1 MTARVL
7 VVDDKPV
14 NVRLLEAKL
23 MTEYYDVIT
32 ATSGREALERVKSDR
47 PDLILLDI
55 MMPVMDGF
63 QVCEALKADPATAH
77 IPVVMVTA
85 LNEPADRVR
94 GLEAGADDFLSK
106 PVNDMALLARVK
118 SLLRLKM
125 LLDELRLREETSIEL
140 GVVSNGAPDDGV
152 PGDLRTLVVEDDPDD
167 AELIRSVFAEGGT
180 VDIVPDVDAA
190 LAKAF
195 GGGYDM
201 VVVSLLAPGAD
212 PLRLCSQLRSHD
224 QTRHSSILVMIGED
238 DTERLAKALDLG
250 VNDYLMKPIDQS
262 ELRARVRTQ
271 IHYKSYQDQL
281 REAYDKSVAMALTDD
296 LTGLY
301 NHRYLTKHLDK
312 LHGSDAGNGRGALLM
327 LDLDHFKEVNDNLG
341 HLVGDEVLA
350 EVGRRLK
357 GMIRGRDLAARVG
370 GEEFVVVLSNADAGK
385 ADNVAERLRE
395 GIAKEPMAVSAPIG
409 SLNMTVSVG
418 VAMYHGADEKPDDQ
432 LKRADKALYEAKRA
446 GRDRVVIAA

>member
-23 MTEYYDVIT
+23 TAEYYDVIT
-32 ATSGREALERVKSDR
+32 AASGDEALERVKSDH

-55 MMPVMDGF
+55 MMPEMDGF
-63 QVCEALKADPATAH
+63 EVCEAIKADPATAH
-77 IPVVMVTA
+77 IPVVMITA
-85 LNEPADRVR
+85 LNEQADRVR
-94 GLEAGADDFLSK
+94 GLEVGADDFLSK
-106 PVNDMALLARVK
+106 PVNDIALFARVK

-125 LLDELRLREETSIEL
+125 LLDELRLREDISLEFGI
-140 GVVSNGAPDDGV
+140 VNGARSDDEV
-152 PGDLRTLVVEDDPDD
+152 PSGLRTLVVEDDPDD

-180 VDIVPDVDAA
+180 TDFVPDVDAA

-195 GGGYDM
+195 DGGYDM

-224 QTRHSSILVMIGED
+224 QTRHSSILVMTEED
-238 DTERLAKALDLG
+238 DIKRLAKALDLG
-250 VNDYLMKPIDQS
+250 INDYLMKPIDQS

-271 IHYKSYQDQL
+271 IHYKCYQDQL
-281 REAYDKSVAMALTDD
+281 RDAYEKSVAMALTDD

-301 NHRYLTKHLDK
+301 NQRYLTTHLNK
-312 LHGSDAGNGRGALLM
+312 LRGSDAGQGRGALLM
-327 LDLDHFKEVNDNLG
+327 LDLDHFKKVNDSLG

-357 GMIRGRDLAARVG
+357 DMVRGRDLAARVG
-370 GEEFVVVLSNADAGK
+370 GEEFVVVLSHADAAK
-385 ADNVAERLRE
+385 AANVAERLRE
-395 GIAKEPMAVSAPIG
+395 AIAKEPIAVSTPEG
-409 SLNMTVSVG
+409 SLKVTVSVG
-418 VAMYHGADEKPDDQ
+418 VAMYHDAGEKPDEQ
-432 LKRADKALYEAKRA
+432 LKRADKALYEAKRT